1 MRRSFR
7 NSVLRLQHR
16 LAMTRVEFNAICVA
30 AALLLLGYGAD
41 ILAYSYSQRPSER
54 LAKEDSVFRA
64 LAAGADTTQVARDS
78 TAAIPSAPEHVHAQA
93 AEPIRPGTSSGRID
107 INTASLSE
115 LVALPGIG
123 PALAQRIV
131 QYRDANGPFRSVED
145 LQRVRGIGG
154 AKVARLRGLVTASR
168 PFSPP

>member
-1 MRRSFR
+1 
-7 NSVLRLQHR
+7 
-16 LAMTRVEFNAICVA
+16 MTRVEFNAICIA

-54 LAKEDSVFRA
+54 LAREDSVFLA
-64 LAAGADTTQVARDS
+64 LAAGADTTQVSRDS
-78 TAAIPSAPEHVHAQA
+78 TAPPPPPVQEHAPT
-93 AEPIRPGTSSGRID
+93 AEPDRKRTSSGRID
-107 INTASLSE
+107 INHASLSQ
-115 LVALPGIG
+115 LVDLPGIG

-154 AKVARLRGLVTASR
+154 AKVARLRGLVTAGR
-168 PFSPP
+168 PLPPP